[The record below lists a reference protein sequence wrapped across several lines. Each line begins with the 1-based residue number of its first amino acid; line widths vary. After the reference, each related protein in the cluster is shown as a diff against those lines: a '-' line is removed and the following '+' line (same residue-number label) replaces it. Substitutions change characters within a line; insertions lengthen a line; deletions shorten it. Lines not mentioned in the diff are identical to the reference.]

1 MPAEETVADAVPN
14 NWVERFAPRETRP
27 YLRLMRADR
36 PIGTWL
42 LLWPCWWSLVLATN
56 LGAWPDPY
64 FMLLFAIGAVLM
76 RGAGCTLNDLMD
88 RGFDAKV
95 ERTRARP
102 LPSGLVSPHQ
112 AILFFLLLSFSGLL
126 VLLQFNNFA
135 ILLGLSS
142 LALVAIYPLMKRYT
156 HWPQLVLGLTFNWG
170 ALMGWAVVHE
180 SLAWPAIFLYWGGI
194 FWTLGYDTIYALQ
207 DKDDDALIGVKS
219 TALLFKE
226 TSRKWVAGFYA
237 VAAVFFLVAG
247 QAAGKGAFYYFII
260 VALAAQ
266 FAWQLSVLRPES
278 ASSCLRVFKTN
289 TYAGWILFLGLIAGN
304 QL

>member
-1 MPAEETVADAVPN
+1 MPAEESVTDAVPN
-14 NWVERFAPRETRP
+14 NWVERFAPQKTRP

-42 LLWPCWWSLVLATN
+42 LLWPCWWSLALATD

-64 FMLLFAIGAVLM
+64 FMLLFAIGAVLL

-95 ERTRARP
+95 ERTRTRP
-102 LPSGLVSPHQ
+102 LPSGSVSPFQ
-112 AILFFLLLSFSGLL
+112 AILFFLLLSFAGLL

-170 ALMGWAVVHE
+170 ALMGWAAVHE
-180 SLAWPAIFLYWGGI
+180 SLAWPAIFLYWAGI

-207 DKDDDALIGVKS
+207 DMDDDALIGVKS

-226 TSRKWVAGFYA
+226 TSRHWVAGFYA
-237 VAAVFFLVAG
+237 VATVFFLVAG
-247 QAAGKGAFYYFII
+247 QAAGKGVFYYFII
-260 VALAAQ
+260 VALASQ
-266 FAWQLSVLRPES
+266 FAWQLRVLRPES
-278 ASSCLRVFKTN
+278 TSSCLRIFKTN